1 MNAEARR
8 RDRRFSWPLA
18 FTLIFLIAALVAALI
33 FWRIESWP
41 MRTAQQGTAEL
52 ERLARKA
59 RDAFVDVAQVQPRIT
74 VNDRIYFEK
83 TSAVAELAIL
93 SRRMEVEH
101 DFEHTWMGS
110 TKRVKLHGTFNA
122 KAGFDLRQ
130 DFVVDVHE
138 NEIAVQL
145 PHASILGVEQEQVEV
160 LAFENGYWN
169 RISATDL
176 QSELATLQ
184 KIAREKA
191 TQSGLTG
198 EAEHAL
204 QKQIEERLGSTR
216 PLRLLF
222 GAETLPKP

>member
-1 MNAEARR
+1 MKAEAPQT
-8 RDRRFSWPLA
+8 RRFSWPVA
-18 FTLIFLIAALVAALI
+18 FIVIALILAALAAFL
-33 FWRIESWP
+33 FWRVESWP
-41 MRTAQQGTAEL
+41 MRTAQQSTAEL

-59 RDAFVDVAQVQPRIT
+59 RDTFVEIAQVQPRIT

-101 DFEHTWMGS
+101 EFEHSWLGS

-122 KAGFDLRQ
+122 KAGFDLREHFSVEVRET
-130 DFVVDVHE
+130 D
-138 NEIAVQL
+138 IAVQV

-160 LAFENGYWN
+160 LEFQNGYWN
-169 RISATDL
+169 RISASDL
-176 QSELATLQ
+176 QSELASLQ

-191 TQSGLTG
+191 EQSGLTS

-204 QKQIEERLGSTR
+204 QKQIEERLAAGSTR

-222 GAETLPKP
+222 GAEVARP